1 MNLIHFCA
9 QNSFLGMGLVDAVVQ
24 PLGPGLADPLTNTHN
39 YLEKVAISFAK
50 ELSEGKLKV
59 DRTRPL
65 VERLTNKVL
74 TSRPLLDSLV
84 LRKAREG
91 VMKMTFGNYPAPLK
105 ILDVVRTGLTETN
118 SEVGYE
124 NEARVCVNLLFKFF
138 K

>member
-1 MNLIHFCA
+1 
-9 QNSFLGMGLVDAVVQ
+9 MGLVDAVVQ
-24 PLGPGLADPLTNTHN
+24 PLGPGLADPLTSTHN